1 MKEEELKKPIKDL
14 DLTDLFNED
23 EIKPLEDLELKPLEV
38 KLKPFDVTVTPL
50 NVNLKP
56 IEEPKLKKMIEDLEE
71 KED

>member
-1 MKEEELKKPIKDL
+1 MKEEELKKLIKDL

-23 EIKPLEDLELKPLEV
+23 EITPLEDLELKPLEV
-38 KLKPFDVTVTPL
+38 KLKPFDVTLTPL

-56 IEEPKLKKMIEDLEE
+56 LEINLKKIEDLEE

>member
-1 MKEEELKKPIKDL
+1 MKEEELKKLIKDL

-23 EIKPLEDLELKPLEV
+23 EITPLEDLELKPLEV
-38 KLKPFDVTVTPL
+38 NLKPFDVTVTPL

>member
-1 MKEEELKKPIKDL
+1 MKEEELKKLIKDL

-23 EIKPLEDLELKPLEV
+23 EITPLEDLELKPLEV
-38 KLKPFDVTVTPL
+38 NLKPFDVTVTPL

-56 IEEPKLKKMIEDLEE
+56 LEINLKKIEDLEE